1 MIDRLRFTVLTLV
14 ILAFVAGV
22 SAGVVGDRVMAPRVR
37 LRATLDDMSSV
48 FDRLRLTPEQRR
60 QAEAI
65 ASRRMPRSREVM
77 IELGER
83 LRQVADSVDAELRA
97 VLTPEQRA
105 VLDSLRSDSRLLLK
119 RKTLTPGGVRVD
131 TILDTSQTRK
141 RP

>member
-65 ASRRMPRSREVM
+65 ASRSMPRSREVM

-97 VLTPEQRA
+97 VLTLEQRA